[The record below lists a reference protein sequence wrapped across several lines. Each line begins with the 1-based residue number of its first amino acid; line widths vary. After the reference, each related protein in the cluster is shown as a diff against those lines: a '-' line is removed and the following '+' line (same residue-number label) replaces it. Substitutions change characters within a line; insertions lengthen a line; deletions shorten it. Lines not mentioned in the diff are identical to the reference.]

1 MDYNLLLEVIRY
13 AVQVMLLLLSVASI
27 IYAKVK
33 GKSSKKIEQ
42 MEDFFNYVLEQV
54 TVAEDLK
61 GYKGEDKE
69 AFVLSSVNNYA
80 KLKKLK
86 LPEAT
91 QRKIIQ
97 NIVFTTKNVNTG
109 EGVKK

>member
-1 MDYNLLLEVIRY
+1 
-13 AVQVMLLLLSVASI
+13 MLLLLSVASV
-27 IYAKVK
+27 IYAKIK

-42 MEDFFNYVLEQV
+42 MEDFFNYVLQQV
-54 TVAEDLK
+54 TVAEDLN

-69 AFVLSSVNNYA
+69 AFVLSTVNNYA

-91 QRKIIQ
+91 QRKIIE
-97 NIVFTTKNVNTG
+97 NIVFTTKNVNNG

>member
-1 MDYNLLLEVIRY
+1 MDYNLLFEVIRY
-13 AVQVMLLLLSVASI
+13 VVQVLLLLLSVASV
-27 IYAKVK
+27 IYAKIK

-54 TVAEDLK
+54 TVAEDLM

-69 AFVLSSVNNYA
+69 AFVLSNVNNYA

-86 LPEAT
+86 IPEST
-91 QRKIIQ
+91 QQKIIQ
-97 NIVFTTKNVNTG
+97 NIVFTTKNVNKG
-109 EGVKK
+109 EEVKK

>member
-13 AVQVMLLLLSVASI
+13 VVQALLLLLSVTSV
-27 IYAKVK
+27 IYAKIK

-86 LPEAT
+86 LPEET

-97 NIVFTTKNVNTG
+97 NIVFTTKNVNKG
-109 EGVKK
+109 EEVKK